1 MHLFPLIKTR
11 AQHRTKQR
19 NRIPGSI
26 TVLVHRVH
34 RAQKVLPCQGHQ
46 ANVIEG
52 ALGCSTSSSYKSSAS
67 SSSSPS
73 GKYVGNG
80 RFLQWSLYA
89 GSVESLTWGNKEK
102 ILTHK
107 WYQLWYLKLPL
118 IKNLFLCVWTGMQ
131 PLHAE
136 VINDSTVASL
146 CILLSLINQFSSTE
160 PATSQEWNQLS
171 LYTYN
176 ISHVLNCPAEW
187 IF

>member
-118 IKNLFLCVWTGMQ
+118 IKKSVPVCLNR
-131 PLHAE
+131 
-136 VINDSTVASL
+136 N
-146 CILLSLINQFSSTE
+146 
-160 PATSQEWNQLS
+160 ATTPCRGEQWLYCCFS
-171 LYTYN
+171 LYS
-176 ISHVLNCPAEW
+176 IKLD
-187 IF
+187 